1 MFSNVAFAS
10 CLVSMHNHDDII
22 IYDTIP
28 RPICF
33 IYYISSL
40 TFPVTGHF
48 DLDTEL

>member
-28 RPICF
+28 RPIC
-33 IYYISSL
+33 L